1 MTYTAPAPVIE
12 HVAPAYAVYAA
23 TATVNEYAASA
34 HFICHQGRRS
44 RSVVVG
50 SSERGLAIWS
60 TRTELFGD
68 GLRWLQK
75 EYEAIH
81 WYLGELETPCIATPE
96 TYADWKVCRE
106 DEIAGLAE
114 ALFLLSKGDVFPAM
128 AYHRIPALTH
138 LRLHL
143 R

>member
-1 MTYTAPAPVIE
+1 MQFG
-12 HVAPAYAVYAA
+12 HDAVP
-23 TATVNEYAASA
+23 S
-34 HFICHQGRRS
+34 
-44 RSVVVG
+44 
-50 SSERGLAIWS
+50 
-60 TRTELFGD
+60 
-68 GLRWLQK
+68 
-75 EYEAIH
+75 
-81 WYLGELETPCIATPE
+81 YLSELEVQCIATPE

-128 AYHRIPALTH
+128 AYHRIPALTD